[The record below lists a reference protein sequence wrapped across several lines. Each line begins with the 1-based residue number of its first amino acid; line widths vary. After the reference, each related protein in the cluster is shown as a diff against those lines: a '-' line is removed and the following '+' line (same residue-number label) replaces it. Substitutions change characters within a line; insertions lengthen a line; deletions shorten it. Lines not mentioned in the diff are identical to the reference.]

1 MKIKR
6 VLSSALLVLMLTACG
21 KESSSVE
28 VEIDNSR
35 AESVAQNLL
44 QAMADKTSAAV
55 AETETEKETTTEV
68 ETVTLPVSDI
78 GDVLDIDDLSGT
90 WLMVGGEVEGDV
102 WEAIPGNFEILA
114 FTPGMDPKGT
124 ACSLTT
130 STSTMIRSQQDT
142 RP

>member
-6 VLSSALLVLMLTACG
+6 VLSAALLVLMLTACG

-55 AETETEKETTTEV
+55 AETETEKET
-68 ETVTLPVSDI
+68 
-78 GDVLDIDDLSGT
+78 
-90 WLMVGGEVEGDV
+90 
-102 WEAIPGNFEILA
+102 
-114 FTPGMDPKGT
+114 
-124 ACSLTT
+124 
-130 STSTMIRSQQDT
+130 
-142 RP
+142 